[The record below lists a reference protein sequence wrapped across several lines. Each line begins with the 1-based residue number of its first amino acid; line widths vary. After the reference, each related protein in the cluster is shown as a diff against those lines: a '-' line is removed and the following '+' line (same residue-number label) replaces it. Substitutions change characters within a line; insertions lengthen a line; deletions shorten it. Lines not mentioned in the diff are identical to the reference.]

1 MHPRKTCGRVT
12 VYKAN
17 YSFAKLQ
24 KTEISFKP
32 LPSTQNWQD
41 LIMTA
46 EWLFAF
52 ILVIYQQIMDL
63 LGVNSRK
70 PEEHSEEGM
79 ASRNIVIF

>member
-1 MHPRKTCGRVT
+1 
-12 VYKAN
+12 
-17 YSFAKLQ
+17 
-24 KTEISFKP
+24 
-32 LPSTQNWQD
+32 
-41 LIMTA
+41 MTA